1 MDRLHDMA
9 IIHRATISPT
19 KLELVE
25 KWLGADLAGSTELH
39 QVGGYRFDDPDG
51 EVGIEALLVTR
62 GGPVR
67 HVVLTYRAAPLAG
80 AEDHLIT
87 TMEHSALGARWVYD
101 GQGDPVAIAAYQRA
115 LAGQQE
121 QAELEIWDGDT
132 RVDIR
137 DPTVTL
143 SVQHPAMSTEGLDV
157 HLATDVAPAD
167 VAGPTLSAR
176 WDGGEGVVAWA

>member
-1 MDRLHDMA
+1 MA

-25 KWLGADLAGSTELH
+25 KWLGADLAGSTKLR

-62 GGPVR
+62 GGPVSPVR

-80 AEDHLIT
+80 AHEHLIT
-87 TMEHSALGARWVYD
+87 TMQHSVLGTRWVYD
-101 GQGDPVAIAAYQRA
+101 GQGDPVAVAAYQRA

-121 QAELEIWDGDT
+121 QATFEIWDGDT
-132 RVDIR
+132 LVDTR
-137 DPTVTL
+137 KPSVEL
-143 SVQHPAMSTEGLDV
+143 SVRNPAASPDGLDV
-157 HLATDVAPAD
+157 HLAAEIDPDDGT
-167 VAGPTLSAR
+167 GPTLVAR